1 MTDNDN
7 QQTIEVLEELFEKFT
22 SWGYHNSANAI
33 QNKIDKL
40 TPKHPYIVGAA
51 YAINLP
57 GKFVR
62 EHALYLGENRWA
74 LLQEGWWAGSTRV
87 VTCDPDVAT
96 PLVDPTRPEIVS
108 TSAELA
114 SLPTNTIVR
123 RRDDEDITYDVAV
136 VNQHG
141 RWYRDST
148 ELGMTSFQMA
158 SEGSWE
164 VVSRG

>member
-1 MTDNDN
+1 MTDNK
-7 QQTIEVLEELFEKFT
+7 QQTIEVLEELFEDFT

-40 TPKHPYIVGAA
+40 TPKDPYIVGAA
-51 YAINLP
+51 YVINLP

-62 EHALYLGENRWA
+62 EHAIYLGESRWA
-74 LLQEGWWAGSTRV
+74 VHQEGWSGSTRIF
-87 VTCDPDVAT
+87 TCDPDVAT

-114 SLPTNTIVR
+114 SLPANTIVR
-123 RRDDEDITYDVAV
+123 RRVNETKIYDVAV
-136 VNQHG
+136 VNHVNM
-141 RWYRDST
+141 WYRDGT
-148 ELGMTSFQMA
+148 ERATSSFQMA
-158 SEGSWE
+158 TEGSWE